1 MNLFSADNHVVFILS
16 RLKNY
21 VFIHITLTF
30 NVVIVFAQ
38 QPLYGYGSTDPMP
51 FRPIKESELFFHED
65 KEINLPE
72 LATDNKVFSS
82 AGKTTV
88 KGNSQF

>member
-1 MNLFSADNHVVFILS
+1 MSILPCLKNHVL
-16 RLKNY
+16 
-21 VFIHITLTF
+21 IHITLTF
-30 NVVIVFAQ
+30 NVVIFCCAQ

-51 FRPIKESELFFHED
+51 FRPIKESELFFHEE

-88 KGNSQF
+88 KGKSL